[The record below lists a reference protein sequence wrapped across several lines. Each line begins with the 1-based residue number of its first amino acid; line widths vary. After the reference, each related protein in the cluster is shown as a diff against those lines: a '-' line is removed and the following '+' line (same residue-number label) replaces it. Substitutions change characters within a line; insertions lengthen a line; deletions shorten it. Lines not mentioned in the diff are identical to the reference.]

1 MTGLR
6 KGLLVTLSFGATG
19 ARGKP
24 EDPQVIALPDPV
36 RSSACSVEQ
45 ALEGRR
51 SVRAYAPEPLP
62 LSAIGQLAWAAQGVT
77 EAATRFHAAP
87 SAGATFP
94 LKVDL
99 LVYGAA
105 ELDDGIYR
113 YLPGE
118 HALTRRLAGDSR
130 RAVYEAAFQQAAVL
144 GVPVLMLVSAV
155 MARTAAHYGSRAERY
170 VHMEAGHATQN
181 VALQAVALGVGSV
194 VIGTFDDAALTAA
207 MHLSEGEQ
215 PLCLVPLGRLP

>member
-6 KGLLVTLSFGATG
+6 KALLVMLSFGATD
-19 ARGKP
+19 ARGQP
-24 EDPQVIALPDPV
+24 EGTQVIALPEPV
-36 RSSACSVEQ
+36 RTSDCSVEQ
-45 ALEGRR
+45 ALQGRR
-51 SVRAYAPEPLP
+51 SVRAYAPDPLP
-62 LSAIGQLAWAAQGVT
+62 LATIAQLAWAAQGMT

-99 LVYGAA
+99 LVHGVA
-105 ELDDGIYR
+105 ELDDGVYR

-118 HALTRRLAGDSR
+118 HALTRRLVGDSR
-130 RAVYEAAFQQAAVL
+130 QAVYEAAFQQAAVL
-144 GVPVLMLVSAV
+144 GAPVVMLVSAV

-181 VALQAVALGVGSV
+181 VALQGVALRVGSV
-194 VIGTFDDAALTAA
+194 VIGTFDDAALAAA
-207 MHLSEGEQ
+207 MHLSAGEQ
-215 PLCLVPLGRLP
+215 PLYLVPLGRVP